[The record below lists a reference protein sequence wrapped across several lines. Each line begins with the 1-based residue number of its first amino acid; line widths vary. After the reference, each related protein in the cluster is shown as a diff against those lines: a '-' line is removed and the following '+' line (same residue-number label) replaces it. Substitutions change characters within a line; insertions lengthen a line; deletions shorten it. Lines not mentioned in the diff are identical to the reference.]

1 MINKQFTSKDIEED
15 LIAKIEEKIYKPN
28 QKLPSERELME
39 IYGVSRMTVRNIVN
53 GLISKD
59 IAYRIPG
66 RGAFVHRD
74 FIQKSNVIKG
84 YSQLMNEMGKIPSTK
99 VLEFKRIIPD
109 EFIRLSLGL
118 EEGSQVF
125 EIKRI
130 RYADDIAM
138 CYGNTYIPVSVFP
151 DFDKTYSEEKSTYD
165 VIVNHY
171 RIKLSYMKRTI
182 SAVKLN
188 DYISDLLYGK
198 KNGISLKMEGVVYDR
213 NSVPIQYGISYYN
226 ADQFSF
232 ITVNLD
238 K

>member
-1 MINKQFTSKDIEED
+1 MINKTFTSKEIEED
-15 LIAKIEEKIYKPN
+15 LIAKIEAKIYEPN

-53 GLISKD
+53 SLIAKD

-74 FIQKSNVIKG
+74 FIQRSNIIKG
-84 YSQLMNEMGKIPSTK
+84 YTQLMREMGKVPSTK
-99 VLEFKRIIPD
+99 VLDFKKIIPD
-109 EFIRLSLGL
+109 EFIRLSLALDEG
-118 EEGSQVF
+118 EEVF
-125 EIKRI
+125 QIRRV
-130 RYADDIAM
+130 RYADDIPM

-151 DFDKTYSEEKSTYD
+151 DLDETYTEDKSTYD

-171 RIKLSYMKRTI
+171 HVKLSYMKRTI
-182 SAVKLN
+182 SAVRLD
-188 DYISDLLYGK
+188 DYVSDILYGK
-198 KNGISLKMEGVVYDR
+198 SNGISLKMEGVVYDR
-213 NSVPIQYGISYYN
+213 NSVPIQYGSSYYN
-226 ADQFSF
+226 ADHFSY